1 MLQLIHMRN
10 RWTRTRIDYDPCI
23 TSEPPNQV
31 CQSRFIIALM
41 RIRKQ
46 ITLDIPYGMYTPY
59 GVQTVV
65 DRDISLKIYT
75 AIF

>member
-1 MLQLIHMRN
+1 
-10 RWTRTRIDYDPCI
+10 
-23 TSEPPNQV
+23 
-31 CQSRFIIALM
+31 M

-46 ITLDIPYGMYTPY
+46 ITLDIPYDVYTPY